1 MFSIE
6 RFYAQYATEST
17 EIVVADRKFR
27 ILVPGNLDDFIN
39 SSDVLHDFPLWAK
52 LWKASWIMAGFLAQ
66 MPVDTDKQI
75 LEIGGGLG
83 LVSIAG
89 CTFGHLMTM
98 TEYNQDAIQFAQAN
112 AHLNNCGHLPVVQL
126 DWNRPNLAG
135 KFDLIVASEVVYRK
149 SDFAALLKLFQTYL
163 KPNGEIVLAS
173 EMRKINKEFYEFL
186 LPFYEVKTAKR
197 VLRSENE
204 ESLVTLFKLRAK
216 RQ

>member
-17 EIVVADRKFR
+17 EIIVADRKFR
-27 ILVPGNLDDFIN
+27 ILVPGSLDDFIN
-39 SSDVLHDFPLWAK
+39 PSDVLHNFPLWAK
-52 LWKASWIMAGFLAQ
+52 LWKASWIMAGFLVQ
-66 MPVDTDKQI
+66 MPVETDKQI

-83 LVSIAG
+83 LVSIAA
-89 CTFGHLMTM
+89 CTFGHLITM

-112 AHLNNCGHLPVVQL
+112 AHLNNCAHLPVVKL
-126 DWNRPNLAG
+126 DWNQPNLAG
-135 KFDLIVASEVVYRK
+135 NFDLIVASEVVYRK
-149 SDFAALLKLFQTYL
+149 TDFAPLLKLFQTYL

-173 EMRKINKEFYEFL
+173 EMRKISKEFYEFL

-204 ESLVTLFKLRAK
+204 EILITLFKLRPK
-216 RQ
+216 R